1 VDRTAPTTRTCAG
14 RPDLLPLLCVR
25 RASAAGGSGQL
36 PKRGLPNSLHPGIL
50 RLSSGNA
57 PTLGVAERQTPR
69 RFSGCYASGNRNIA
83 PVGQGSPS
91 PAGNWSERR
100 WTCKRPSAFFLLK
113 RWVAETSYATAR
125 LRRSARSCASR
136 RRADETTEGD
146 RDNSVPF
153 SLWRGNASLCMLSAY
168 TTRSW
173 VTCIERPHIS
183 WAPRLIGGDDGRLQ
197 LPSRPPSVRWRVG
210 T

>member
-1 VDRTAPTTRTCAG
+1 VDHAAPTTRACA
-14 RPDLLPLLCVR
+14 RAPDVPALLCAR
-25 RASAAGGSGQL
+25 PGSAPQGSGQL
-36 PKRGLPNSLHPGIL
+36 PNRGLPNPLHPGIL
-50 RLSSGNA
+50 RVSSGNA

-100 WTCKRPSAFFLLK
+100 RTCKRPSAFFLLQ
-113 RWVAETSYATAR
+113 RWEAETSYATAR
-125 LRRSARSCASR
+125 LRRSARGCASR

-173 VTCIERPHIS
+173 VICIERSHIS
-183 WAPRLIGGDDGRLQ
+183 WATPFIGG
-197 LPSRPPSVRWRVG
+197 
-210 T
+210 